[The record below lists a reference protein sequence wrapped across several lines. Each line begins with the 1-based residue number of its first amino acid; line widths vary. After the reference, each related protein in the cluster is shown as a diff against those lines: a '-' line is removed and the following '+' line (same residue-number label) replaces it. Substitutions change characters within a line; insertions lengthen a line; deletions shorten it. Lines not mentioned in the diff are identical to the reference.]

1 MGLFDNSYPI
11 PSTIDKPC
19 GVEGSPHH
27 QPYYTFESEEH
38 GNSAATFLAVL
49 FVHAVQESAPRC
61 ARPHLVTVNMRGKSF
76 GMIELGAVV
85 FFFKHWYRNYSLFD
99 VFWPKH
105 PKTTK

>member
-76 GMIELGAVV
+76 GMIELGVVV
-85 FFFKHWYRNYSLFD
+85 FFLKHWYRNYSLFD

-105 PKTTK
+105 PKTK